1 MEHKGENKY
10 NNIMAY
16 HGRALKHVE
25 PRHEYAAALHK
36 DGAHPS
42 VEAGLW
48 VADASKPG
56 DELGAVLMVIEP
68 VLGPKVYP
76 TQQHPP

>member
-1 MEHKGENKY
+1 MEHKGENKCS
-10 NNIMAY
+10 NIMAC

-25 PRHEYAAALHK
+25 PRHEHAAVFHK
-36 DGAHPS
+36 DGMHPS

-56 DELGAVLMVIEP
+56 DELSTVLMVIES
-68 VLGPKVYP
+68 VLGPMLGP
-76 TQQHPP
+76 T